1 MRIIRFS
8 THFSKRFKKLLRK
21 NPHIQG
27 KVQQV
32 LEFLQQDPFTATL
45 ETHKL
50 KGKLDGKYA
59 CTVSFDLRIV
69 FVFEISLETEVAPIL
84 LLDIGTH
91 DEVYP

>member
-1 MRIIRFS
+1 MRLLRFS
-8 THFSKRFKKLLRK
+8 THFAKRFKKLLRN
-21 NPHIQG
+21 NPQLQN
-27 KVQQV
+27 KVLQI
-32 LEFLQQDPFTATL
+32 LDFLQQDPFTPAL

-59 CTVSFDLRIV
+59 CTVAFDLRIV
-69 FVFEISLETEVAPIL
+69 FVFEISLENKLAPIL

>member
-1 MRIIRFS
+1 MRVIRFS
-8 THFSKRFKKLLRK
+8 AHFAKRFKKLLRK
-21 NPHIQG
+21 NPHVQM

-32 LEFLQQDPFTATL
+32 LEFLQQDPFTPAL

-50 KGKLDGKYA
+50 KGKLEGKYA

-69 FVFEISLETEVAPIL
+69 FVFEISLENELAPIL

>member
-8 THFSKRFKKLLRK
+8 KHFAKRFKKLLRK
-21 NPHIQG
+21 NLQLQG
-27 KVQQV
+27 KVLQV
-32 LEFLQQDPFTATL
+32 LEFLQQDPFTPLL

-50 KGKLDGKYA
+50 KGKLEGKYA
-59 CTVSFDLRIV
+59 CTVAFDLRIV
-69 FVFEISLETEVAPIL
+69 FVFEISLENDLTPIL